1 MYNLIS
7 KQLLGISIAA
17 ALIFTTTGCG
27 SSSTTTKISRQALHC
42 KDIYFIHPV
51 TNEKMH
57 FSTEFPNDMKG
68 VI

>member
-27 SSSTTTKISRQALHC
+27 SSSTTTKTSRQALPESIQNQC
-42 KDIYFIHPV
+42 WLLEY
-51 TNEKMH
+51 
-57 FSTEFPNDMKG
+57 
-68 VI
+68 